1 MTKKNSVWLTVL
13 LIIIA
18 CAITFQLTVIFGDV
32 FVRDRTIGEV
42 PTEYTDSTGEPEGP
56 GEILQKTP
64 ADEITERVSEK
75 IYALAWLYTNY
86 YVGELN
92 IDDLVEGAAVGFAAY
107 SGDKYGSYHSAEEYA
122 SLTEGY
128 SGEFAGIGVSVS
140 FDPDAYAIEILN
152 VMPDSP
158 ALEVGL
164 LPNDMIVGVGGV
176 NITEIGYDEAVKRIR
191 GEIGTEVTLTIARG
205 EAYNE
210 VFDVTVT
217 RRKVEEQVVTYETI
231 KVEGISRPVAHIR
244 LLDFNDK
251 TPEQFLEALA
261 QGSSD
266 AVHGYILDVRN
277 NGGGEL
283 SSITEILD
291 RLLPEGPIVRIQY
304 KDGTEQ
310 VITSD
315 KNDFSGTIVVL
326 ANGNTASAAE
336 LFVAALRDY
345 GKAIVVGTT
354 TYGKGTVQTI
364 VPFEDGSALRIS
376 SAMYA
381 PPYSE
386 NYEGVGITPDVEADL
401 ADEYKSVNLFKLD
414 HENDAQLQAALALF
428 R

>member
-1 MTKKNSVWLTVL
+1 MTKKISVWLSVL

-18 CAITFQLTVIFGDV
+18 CAITFQLTVIFGDS
-32 FVRDRTIGEV
+32 FVRDQTVGEV
-42 PTEYTDSTGEPEGP
+42 PTEYTDSSDEPETP
-56 GEILQKTP
+56 GEIVQKLP
-64 ADEITERVSEK
+64 ADEIVERVSEK

-122 SLTEGY
+122 SLQEGY
-128 SGEFAGIGVSVS
+128 SGEFAGIGVSVT
-140 FDPDAYAIEILN
+140 FDPQTYMIEILN

-158 ALEVGL
+158 ALEAGL
-164 LPNDMIVGVGGV
+164 LPNDVIIGVGGV
-176 NITEIGYDEAVKRIR
+176 KITEIGYDEAVKRIR
-191 GEIGTEVTLTIARG
+191 GEIGTDVTITVARG
-205 EAYNE
+205 EAYEE

-231 KVEGISRPVAHIR
+231 EVDGLARPIAHIR

-251 TPEQFLEALA
+251 TPEQFLAALT
-261 QGSSD
+261 QGTSD
-266 AVHGYILDVRN
+266 VVHGYILDVRN

-283 SSITEILD
+283 TSITEILD
-291 RLLPEGPIVRIQY
+291 TLLPEGPIVRIQY

-310 VITSD
+310 VISSD
-315 KNDFSGTIVVL
+315 KNAFPGMFVVL

-345 GKAIVVGTT
+345 GKAFVVGTT

-364 VPFEDGSALRIS
+364 VPFDDGSALRIS
-376 SAMYA
+376 SAMYT
-381 PPYSE
+381 PPHSA
-386 NYEGVGITPDVEADL
+386 NYEGVGIAPDVEVDL
-401 ADEYKSVNLFKLD
+401 DDAYKNVNLFKLD
-414 HENDAQLQAALALF
+414 HENDAQLQAALRLF
-428 R
+428 K